1 MISSDPIA
9 MFLLIGTFF
18 GLIILGFQIAFAI
31 GISTIITTLYLGIPL
46 QSVFL
51 MMVKGINIFALM
63 AVPFFILAGEI
74 MGTGGISKRLIQLAA
89 ALVGWLRGSLAMINV
104 VASMFFGGISGSAA
118 ADTSSLGVI
127 LIPMMK
133 DEGYDGEFATTITMA
148 SSIQGILIPPS
159 HNMVIY
165 AVAAGGVS
173 IGRLFLA
180 GMIPGI
186 LLGVALMIY
195 CYFVSVKRDY
205 PKGKRFNLIVALK
218 AIWKSALG
226 LGTVL
231 IVVVGVVSGIFTPTE
246 SAAIAVVYA
255 FIITFFV
262 YKEIPLS
269 AMGDILSRSIKTLSR
284 IMILTGTAT
293 AFGWLIA
300 YLQIS
305 NFIVN
310 TLLGISESKIVIM
323 IIINI
328 VLLILGC
335 IVNMVS
341 IILILTPILLP
352 VVTSLGISP
361 EHFGVIMILNLGIG
375 LLTPP
380 VGTVLFIGSAIS
392 NIKIEILSRAMLPF
406 YIVMVIVLILV
417 TYVPQI
423 SMFIPNYFMPLF
435 SG

>member
-1 MISSDPIA
+1 MLSLNLIA
-9 MFLLIGTFF
+9 VVLLIGTFF

-31 GISTIITTLYLGIPL
+31 GISAIVTTLYLGIPL
-46 QSVFL
+46 QNVFQ
-51 MMVKGINIFALM
+51 MIIKGINIFPLM
-63 AVPFFILAGEI
+63 AVPFFILAGGI
-74 MGTGGISKRLIQLAA
+74 MGAGGISKRLIELSR
-89 ALVGWLRGSLAMINV
+89 ALVGWLRGGLAMVNI

-118 ADTSSLGVI
+118 ADTSSLGII

-133 DEGYDGEFATTITMA
+133 DEGYDGEFATSITMA
-148 SSIQGILIPPS
+148 SSVQGILIPPS

-180 GMIPGI
+180 GLAPGI

-195 CYFVSVKRDY
+195 SYFVSVKRDY
-205 PKGKRFNLIVALK
+205 PKDKRFNLMVALK
-218 AIWKSALG
+218 AMWKSLLG

-231 IVVVGVVSGIFTPTE
+231 IVVGGVVSGIFTATE

-255 FIITFFV
+255 FIVTFFI

-269 AMGDILSRSIKTLSR
+269 AMGGILSRSIKTLSTV
-284 IMILTGTAT
+284 MILTGTAT
-293 AFGWLIA
+293 AFGWLVA

-305 NFIVN
+305 TLIVN
-310 TLLGISESKIVIM
+310 TLLSISESKIVIM
-323 IIINI
+323 MIINI

-335 IVNMVS
+335 MVNMIS

-361 EHFGVIMILNLGIG
+361 VHFGVIMILNLGVG

-380 VGTVLFIGSAIS
+380 VGVVLFIGSSIS
-392 NIKIEILSRAMLPF
+392 KIKIEVLSRAMLPF
-406 YIVMVIVLILV
+406 YIVMVIVLILI
-417 TYVPQI
+417 TYVPQVT
-423 SMFIPNYFMPLF
+423 MFLPNYFMPLLT
-435 SG
+435 G